1 MTASGPLGGV
11 RIVTFAPL
19 YQGPYATTLL
29 ADLGA
34 DVITVERPGTGDGAR
49 LQGVMFA
56 ALNRGKRSVALDLK
70 RPEDQETAR
79 RLAGTADVLVE
90 AFRPGTMERYG
101 LGYPRLSAGHPGLVY
116 VSLSGFGQDGPYRDR
131 AGHDLMYQAAA
142 GLLDG
147 LVDRPGAVH
156 PPPEL
161 EAGAIVGALYA
172 ALGALAGLVGRAAT
186 GRGTHVDMS
195 THEALLSVMSLRL
208 EPVLNGSGTPAPAP
222 GPEPGYGLYRCA
234 DRRLIALGIGFE
246 DHFWALLCE
255 ATGLTAYA
263 GLTQAERAARG
274 DTLAGLLSEALSAH
288 TYAHWQELFDRIG
301 VPAGPVHRLREIPD
315 DPHVRAR
322 QAIRALDGGDG
333 RRYVR
338 QPLRFSGYGAPDPA
352 PAPGLGEHTASLLH
366 ELDASPH
373 HQEVP
378 EP

>member
-1 MTASGPLGGV
+1 MTPSGPLSGV

-34 DVITVERPGTGDGAR
+34 DVVTVERPGTGDGAR

-56 ALNRGKRSVALDLK
+56 ALNRGKRSVALNLK
-70 RPEDQETAR
+70 APEDQETAR

-186 GRGTHVDMS
+186 GRGTHVDLS

-208 EPVLNGSGTPAPAP
+208 EPVLNGSGAPAPEP

-263 GLTQAERAARG
+263 GLTQAERAAQG
-274 DTLAGLLSEALSAH
+274 GTLAGLLSEALSTR

-322 QAIRALDGGDG
+322 QAIRALNGGDG

-352 PAPGLGEHTASLLH
+352 PAPGLGEHTASLLR